1 MILPK
6 YETLIIYLFSK
17 PSQAVATDVLLHLLR
32 NSYFDTRILLENE
45 ILFIHSDYEVALVC
59 NSMSGRSVRTV
70 IETALGK
77 NVANIL
83 L

>member
-1 MILPK
+1 M
-6 YETLIIYLFSK
+6 
-17 PSQAVATDVLLHLLR
+17 DVLLHLLR

-45 ILFIHSDYEVALVC
+45 ILFIYSDYEVALVC

-70 IETALGK
+70 IETALGA

-83 L
+83 S